1 MKKEITSR
9 EDIHLLVTTFYS
21 RIRKD
26 VYLAPI
32 FERHIQDWNEHI
44 EHLTD
49 FWEAQLFFK
58 KKFTGNPLLKHQ
70 QVDAKEAYTINEQ
83 HFGIWINHWIQTIDD
98 LFTGEKA
105 TTLTNRA
112 RKIGT
117 FLHVGMFNVRPK
129 Q

>member
-1 MKKEITSR
+1 MQKDLKDR
-9 EDIHLLVTTFYS
+9 ADIHLLVSTFYG

-32 FERHIQDWNEHI
+32 FERHIQDWDSHF

-58 KKFTGNPLLKHQ
+58 KRFEGNPLEIHQ
-70 QVDAKEAYTINEQ
+70 KVDAAENYTINEQ
-83 HFGIWINHWIQTIDD
+83 HFGIWINHWIQTLDD

-105 TTLTNRA
+105 DTLKARA

-117 FLHVGMFNVRPK
+117 FLHVGMFEVRPS
-129 Q
+129 